1 MRYYG
6 WDFRSNLVVKHLNEV
21 LKDVTIIVITIK

>member
-1 MRYYG
+1 MRYCG